1 MHEGL
6 GEKARPHHVRIR
18 RRAVSSRCVVKP
30 VIKGQPLNVAL
41 LGVGVVSLVLGIA
54 TWRKSGDGS
63 GPPSA

>member
-1 MHEGL
+1 MKVW
-6 GEKARPHHVRIR
+6 EKKLVPIGFAFAGVLFLFV
-18 RRAVSSRCVVKP
+18 AVVKP

-41 LGVGVVSLVLGIA
+41 LGVGVLSLVLGIA